1 MCQVRGS
8 CGSPA
13 RLHER
18 SAVTDKPQ
26 IPVLTHAWLPI
37 VAAITVAGA
46 IVLGPRG
53 AVSSLVPDDPIETRI
68 LTELRLPRVTLGFL
82 AGAALATAGMAFQ
95 AVFRNALATPYTLG
109 VSAGAS
115 LGAAV
120 YAHLGLAASL
130 AGIPGYAL
138 AALSGALLAI
148 ALVYAVAQATYAFS
162 SSTLLLAGVAI
173 SFVCT
178 SVILA
183 IQYIGDVTTS
193 FRIGRWLLGGL
204 DVVGFQPVVH
214 VLPFAAIGIAIL
226 LAVSRDLDLLAVG
239 EESAASRGVA
249 VATVKKLIFAAASL
263 MVGGVVA
270 TCGPIGFVGLVVPHI
285 GRLLVGPGHRT
296 LGLFSVLAG
305 GTFLVACDALGR
317 TVVAPVEIPVGII
330 TALIGGPFFLA
341 MLVQGHAR
349 RRLRGAA

>member
-1 MCQVRGS
+1 M
-8 CGSPA
+8 
-13 RLHER
+13 
-18 SAVTDKPQ
+18 TDKPQ

-226 LAVSRDLDLLAVG
+226 LAVSRDLDLLAIG
-239 EESAASRGVA
+239 EESAASRGVP

-317 TVVAPVEIPVGII
+317 TVVAPVEIPVGIV